1 MKGDNQHTQR
11 KRKYI
16 DAIHQAE
23 DEANNS
29 KLDLSLSLPSP
40 NPITPVPEP
49 EPEPVKKLPSK
60 HAASS
65 RPQRGRRN
73 TTRGGRIGT
82 GTEGGRR
89 VVKSETIPNPYPWA
103 TDRRATVHTLK
114 YLLDNGILMISGL
127 VQCKKCEKSY
137 SIEYDVKDKF
147 EGIANFVMEG
157 LEDWHDRAPEQWTAI
172 KLPTCKFCG
181 QEDSCKP
188 ILSEKKKSIN
198 WLFLLLG
205 QLIGCCTLD
214 QLKYFCKHTNIH
226 RTGAKNR
233 VLLYTYL
240 ALCKQLEPHGL
251 FNYPAI
257 P

>member
-16 DAIHQAE
+16 DAIYQAE

-29 KLDLSLSLPSP
+29 KLDLSLSIPSP
-40 NPITPVPEP
+40 ES
-49 EPEPVKKLPSK
+49 ESEPVKRPP
-60 HAASS
+60 ASS
-65 RPQRGRRN
+65 RPQRGRCN
-73 TTRGGRIGT
+73 TARGGR
-82 GTEGGRR
+82 TEAGRR
-89 VVKSETIPNPYPWA
+89 VVKSETIPSPYPWA
-103 TDRRATVHTLK
+103 TGRRATVHTLK
-114 YLLDNGILMISGL
+114 YLLDNGIRIIFGE
-127 VQCKKCEKSY
+127 VQCKKCEKIY
-137 SIEYDVKDKF
+137 NIEYDVKEKF
-147 EGIANFVMEG
+147 EGIASFVMDG
-157 LEDWHDRAPEQWTAI
+157 LEGWHDRAPEQWATI

-181 QEDSCKP
+181 EEDSCKP

-240 ALCKQLEPHGL
+240 ALCKQLEPHL
-251 FNYPAI
+251 PFNYQAI